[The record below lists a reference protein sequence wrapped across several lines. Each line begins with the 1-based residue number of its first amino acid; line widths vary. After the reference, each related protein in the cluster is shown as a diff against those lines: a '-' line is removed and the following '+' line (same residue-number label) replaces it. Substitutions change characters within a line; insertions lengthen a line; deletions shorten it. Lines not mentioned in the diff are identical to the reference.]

1 MQIILKND
9 DIIQAIKDHVL
20 STCNVSGDTNIEVD
34 LKMLRKGKG
43 AEASIT
49 ITRTNVAA
57 LLTSPPT
64 KVYEEPE
71 TEQEEVKSSLFA

>member
-20 STCNVSGDTNIEVD
+20 STCNVSDDTNIEVD

-57 LLTSPPT
+57 LLTAPPA

>member
-20 STCNVSGDTNIEVD
+20 STCNVSDDTNIEVD

-57 LLTSPPT
+57 LLTSLPT
-64 KVYEEPE
+64 KMYEEPE
-71 TEQEEVKSSLFA
+71 TEQEKVKSSLFA